1 LIANYIKQ
9 HDLTLGNARCRVVG
23 EDGDMRW
30 DRLFD
35 DLEAQLVAQ
44 ERLELDAEVS
54 ERTRTERAKVALEER
69 IVGAKGEQ
77 VAVHLAAG
85 RRVEGAVAD
94 VGDGWFVLE
103 DRGRP
108 VLVPVH
114 AVMGVVGLPHRPR
127 SSSAARRLGLGYALR
142 AISRDRR
149 PVHVHDVYGGL
160 VSGTIDAVGA
170 DVLDV
175 SEHAPDEPRRGENVR
190 ARRAIPFSAVASVAA
205 AG

>member
-1 LIANYIKQ
+1 
-9 HDLTLGNARCRVVG
+9 
-23 EDGDMRW
+23 MRW

-54 ERTRTERAKVALEER
+54 ERTRAERSKIALSDRLLGATGER
-69 IVGAKGEQ
+69 VT
-77 VAVHLAAG
+77 VHLAAG
-85 RRVEGAVAD
+85 RRVEGLIAD

-114 AVMGVVGLPHRPR
+114 AVVGVVGLPHRPR
-127 SSSAARRLGLGYALR
+127 SESSARRLGLGYALR
-142 AISRDRR
+142 AVSRDRR

-190 ARRAIPFSAVASVAA
+190 ARRALPFAAVASVTA